1 VVEVLEALTAFVVVV
16 IGLVAGAAAVTS
28 YSLRYSLRRANR
40 LVPGRATPTAPL
52 SWLWSP
58 SPAAALHRRLRSAC
72 KLASSVPGAWRP
84 RQLSTHQS
92 RRAQSRRALRASRRH
107 PAPAR
112 DGIAELA
119 REVLEGSL
127 QLDGQIVSASWL
139 ARGVPRARALAQ
151 LEYEVASM
159 EDAARRV
166 HQLAERRARL
176 SQSTESSLSLQERIA
191 AMEAAISELT
201 VPKQ

>member
-1 VVEVLEALTAFVVVV
+1 MVEVLEALTALLVVV
-16 IGLVAGAAAVTS
+16 IGIVAGTAALTS

-40 LVPGRATPTAPL
+40 LVPGRRAPTAPV

-58 SPAAALHRRLRSAC
+58 GPAATLHRRLRSAC

-84 RQLSTHQS
+84 RELSAHQG
-92 RRAQSRRALRASRRH
+92 RRAIRASRRH
-107 PAPAR
+107 SAAAR

-119 REVLEGSL
+119 REVLEDAL

-139 ARGVPRARALAQ
+139 ARGLPRARVLGQ
-151 LEYEVASM
+151 LERQVAAI

-166 HQLAERRARL
+166 HQLADRRARL
-176 SQSTESSLSLQERIA
+176 AQSSEISSLSLQERIA
-191 AMEAAISELT
+191 AMEAAISELS
-201 VPKQ
+201 PRPPP